1 MSPVILLAITRVI
14 ILPTISIVVVW
25 YDVVMI
31 VMRDIRVAIF
41 VVVVV
46 MVIVVDDVSAVTALD
61 RRDAIFVVAA
71 FVVGPCAGSAER

>member
-1 MSPVILLAITRVI
+1 MSPVMLLAITRFI

-31 VMRDIRVAIF
+31 MMRDIRVAIF

-46 MVIVVDDVSAVTALD
+46 MVIVVDNVGAVTALH
-61 RRDAIFVVAA
+61 RRDAILVVAV
-71 FVVGPCAGSAER
+71 VVGPCA